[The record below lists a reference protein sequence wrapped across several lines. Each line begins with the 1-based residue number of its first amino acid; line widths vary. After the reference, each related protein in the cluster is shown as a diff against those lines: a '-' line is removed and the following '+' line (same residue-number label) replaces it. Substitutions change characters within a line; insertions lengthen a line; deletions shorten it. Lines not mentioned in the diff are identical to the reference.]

1 MRVQPRRPMHS
12 IRLLGVAL
20 LVGAAVSGCA
30 SSSCTG
36 DPRTDSVACAASKI
50 DTGAYERDTNAMASA
65 LADQKQQVASE
76 REKGRQLR
84 ARLSA
89 LRARRQ
95 RVERELTALQTRLNR
110 FAQQRPGQEARI
122 AGLRAEIAKALAEQR
137 AARVRLDELVSRAE
151 SGKAAA
157 TAKAAAQEEKVII
170 EEEAALLEEERGAR
184 LYAQQVEELTRT

>member
-1 MRVQPRRPMHS
+1 MRVQPRRHARF
-12 IRLLGVAL
+12 IHLLGVVLAI
-20 LVGAAVSGCA
+20 GTTVSGCA

-50 DTGAYERDTNAMASA
+50 DSGAYERDTKAMASA

-95 RVERELTALQTRLNR
+95 RVERELTALQARLNR

-122 AGLRAEIAKALAEQR
+122 AGLQAAIAKAVAEQR
-137 AARVRLDELVSRAE
+137 AARVRLDELASRVE

-157 TAKAAAQEEKVII
+157 SAKATAQEERVIL
-170 EEEAALLEEERGAR
+170 EEEAALIEEERGAR